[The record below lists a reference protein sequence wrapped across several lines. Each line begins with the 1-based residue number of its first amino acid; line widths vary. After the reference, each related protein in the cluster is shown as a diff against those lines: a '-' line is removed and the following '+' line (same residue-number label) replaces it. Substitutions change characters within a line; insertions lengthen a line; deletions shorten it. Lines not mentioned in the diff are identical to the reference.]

1 MRTQIRFL
9 TPSLNGWIVYK
20 TFNDESHM
28 NNYINYIMRTKGFT
42 LDEIYMLDEK
52 NLCDAQ

>member
-20 TFNDESHM
+20 TFNDEAHM